1 MKSLKS
7 RYRAGRERKGAAAVE
22 LAICLPVI
30 VVLVF
35 ASIECC
41 SMLFVDEALHVA
53 SYETVRRAIQEDAD
67 AASAIARGEAVL
79 EQFGVQ
85 GATVITEP
93 ADLSTLDS
101 GDSVVVIAEA
111 DCDDNSILP
120 PWFFGG
126 ATLSARVVMVRE

>member
-53 SYETVRRAIQEDAD
+53 CYETVRRAIQEDAD
-67 AASAIARGEAVL
+67 ADSAIARGEAVL
-79 EQFGVQ
+79 EQFGVE
-85 GATVITEP
+85 GEVTCDP